1 VPIEEARSLLLFSV
15 AFVKPEES
23 SVRCGRWRERGST
36 ATTQGTLEAMSSS
49 SEVKILAEMATQM
62 SLMNAEGARAGK
74 SRVAGPHPLQRKLVM
89 NLGDASEQQE
99 GSKLV
104 ALASPSLHRI
114 TEGDEGGDVD
124 ESWQQQQQRLQQQ
137 QDERVLD
144 QRVTEAQLRDSTRK
158 FQAKSNETEELS
170 YVVRNLKSKLQEVE
184 EECMRYSIALQGEVK
199 EKRKLELRNS
209 DLSSKLSDARQ
220 GLRDTQ
226 AALSHVQQ
234 ATEVLI
240 MKRDQRDQ
248 QLQRVLAE
256 NKVYEARVYE
266 LENALRNSENSLKS
280 LTANRDDLIDKLQQQ
295 IGDGQDSLFK
305 AQSEAVRLRGEKEL
319 IDAELDSTRR
329 KLATVEVRS
338 KQAESNL
345 HTTYAAE
352 IDRLEGRLRVFAE
365 KVEEGRAQEA
375 RANEL
380 QAEVRSKMA
389 ELKSL
394 EARLLSADNQRKEQ
408 EIRQQ
413 AIEAQLRSSEIQLRQ
428 LDLRHRNLEQE
439 FARANTELAGL
450 KRNKGQA
457 EEDMRDVALQ
467 NAQMQSEK
475 HDLRHALAAAE
486 ERLLLAAEQGEQ
498 VKRQKRELERVNNQ
512 LDEAGRRIIDLERQ
526 QRLLSD
532 DWNNTE
538 ARVKNASQRMAALM
552 SKDAE
557 NRQLLNIANARIT
570 ELYNLARDLHS
581 HCLSE
586 EMRGDKLERD
596 FTGVVTRR
604 PHAPHG
610 VPYSSAPVLPLP
622 APADPSAAASFASS
636 SGSVGLGLTG
646 TSLAST
652 PSASSSYY
660 QGHAAGDTPTPSG
673 GALSSLRPAP
683 PSTPKGS
690 ASLLPSSSSLRGVGS
705 PAQTIPATPTTR
717 ASSAATDADAP
728 SSAGSDGAEQGL
740 VGLGLGLGL
749 GGEESTGGW
758 VAQ

>member
-1 VPIEEARSLLLFSV
+1 MLLPWWL
-15 AFVKPEES
+15 AKPGTEES
-23 SVRCGRWRERGST
+23 ALRRAAGQSPTKGVD
-36 ATTQGTLEAMSSS
+36 ATMSSS
-49 SEVKILAEMATQM
+49 NLRIMTEMATQM
-62 SLMNAEGARAGK
+62 SLMNAEGARTGAKPRG
-74 SRVAGPHPLQRKLVM
+74 GQGHPLQRKLVM
-89 NLGDASEQQE
+89 NLGDASEQEE

-114 TEGDEGGDVD
+114 TEGDEAGDVD
-124 ESWQQQQQRLQQQ
+124 ESWHQQHQQQQQRLQQQ
-137 QDERVLD
+137 DERALD

-266 LENALRNSENSLKS
+266 LENALRSSETSIKS
-280 LTANRDDLIDKLQQQ
+280 LTANRDDLIDKLQGQL
-295 IGDGQDSLFK
+295 GDGQDSLFR

-380 QAEVRSKMA
+380 QAEVRTKMA
-389 ELKSL
+389 ELKNL
-394 EARLLSADNQRKEQ
+394 EARLLGADNQRKEQ

-413 AIEAQLRSSEIQLRQ
+413 ALEAQLRSSEIQLRQ

-450 KRNKGQA
+450 KRNRSQA

-467 NAQMQSEK
+467 NAQLQSEK

-486 ERLLLAAEQGEQ
+486 ERLLLAAELGEQ
-498 VKRQKRELERVNNQ
+498 VKRQKRELERANNQ

-538 ARVKNASQRMAALM
+538 VRVKTASQRMAALM

-557 NRQLLNIANARIT
+557 NRQLLNVANARIT

-604 PHAPHG
+604 PHAPQG

-622 APADPSAAASFASS
+622 APADPAAAVSFAS
-636 SGSVGLGLTG
+636 GPGKGLGLTG
-646 TSLAST
+646 TSMIMTT
-652 PSASSSYY
+652 PSAALHGGSLPSYY
-660 QGHAAGDTPTPSG
+660 QGQSTGDTPSG
-673 GALSSLRPAP
+673 ASLSSLRPAP

-690 ASLLPSSSSLRGVGS
+690 AALLPPSSSSSSSLSSLRGIGS
-705 PAQTIPATPTTR
+705 LAPATPTTR
-717 ASSAATDADAP
+717 ASSAATDSDVP
-728 SSAGSDGAEQGL
+728 SSAGSDGAGAEQ
-740 VGLGLGLGL
+740 GLGLGLGK
-749 GGEESTGGW
+749 GEGASGGW
-758 VAQ
+758 AAQ